1 MEGITYK
8 AGSDCGPAAGKTLT
22 GGRPAELNG
31 NKVVQFAEPII
42 QGRKMAIK
50 YDCRPD
56 LAALVAEY
64 KAGAAAEEAERQA
77 RWAAERAAQ
86 DAIDAPL
93 IAAMDAEAA
102 ALRATIPAGCIA
114 VECRQTGDLDGDPIY
129 RYEADGV
136 EVGWSDGDPIYRYE
150 ADGVEVGWSDVVIL
164 GRPCA
169 FRPGVLGAFAE
180 RCVAYITP
188 AKLAAAK
195 GRIAATDAR
204 KARES
209 AEDAARP
216 QSTVCPYCG
225 TYCYGD
231 CGGKPGD
238 QTEDDREMRT
248 AMYEA
253 NYGIND

>member
-8 AGSDCGPAAGKTLT
+8 AGSDCGKAAGKTLT

-31 NKVVQFAEPII
+31 NKVVRFAKPII

-56 LAALVAEY
+56 LAALVTEY
-64 KAGAAAEEAERQA
+64 HAKAAAEEAERQA

-93 IAAMDAEAA
+93 IAAMNAEAA
-102 ALRATIPAGCIA
+102 ALRATIPAGSIA

-129 RYEADGV
+129 RYEADGI
-136 EVGWSDGDPIYRYE
+136 EVGWQ
-150 ADGVEVGWSDVVIL
+150 DVVIL

-169 FRPGVLGAFAE
+169 VRPGALGAFAE

-188 AKLAAAK
+188 AKLAEMK
-195 GRIAATDAR
+195 DRIAA
-204 KARES
+204 KAAKRS
-209 AEDAARP
+209 EDAAKPRQP
-216 QSTVCPYCG
+216 ESGVKPCPYCG

-248 AMYEA
+248 AMSEA

>member
-22 GGRPAELNG
+22 DGRPAELNG
-31 NKVVQFAEPII
+31 NKVVQFSAPII

-64 KAGAAAEEAERQA
+64 QAKAAAEESARQA
-77 RWAAERAAQ
+77 KWAAERAKQA
-86 DAIDAPL
+86 AEDAPL
-93 IAAMDAEAA
+93 IAAMDAEVDI
-102 ALRATIPAGCIA
+102 LRATIPSGSIA

-136 EVGWSDGDPIYRYE
+136 EVGWQ
-150 ADGVEVGWSDVVIL
+150 DVVIL

-169 FRPGVLGAFAE
+169 VRPGALGAFAE
-180 RCVAYITP
+180 QCVAYITP
-188 AKLAAAK
+188 AKLAEVRA
-195 GRIAATDAR
+195 RIDATTAR
-204 KARES
+204 RAREA
-209 AEDAARP
+209 AEEAARP
-216 QSTVCPYCG
+216 QTTKPCPYCG

-238 QTEDDREMRT
+238 QTEDDRAMRT
-248 AMYEA
+248 AMAEA